1 MTDILKVNGFET
13 DTDMI
18 SDSLTSEKL
27 IFDVQSN
34 IHYKADG
41 IDELLGDINTVFE
54 FIKHH
59 IQNQIFRLSVLDDYY
74 KGRNTALFTANRRLA
89 ENKSDHRIA
98 HNFAKIITQFKVGY
112 ITGNPI
118 KITAIDDDVTDKITE
133 FNDLNEADT
142 LNTELMLDVSK
153 YGRAY
158 EIQYRNKDDEDI
170 SVLSNVFETF
180 VIYDTALDRQALMGV
195 RYVKV
200 IKDTKDYYNVTLYT
214 DKQVIQI
221 NEVDLTASDFKNKFE
236 NADFSNHFYGDVPV
250 IEYANN
256 RFRMGD
262 YEDMLSLFDA
272 YDQATS
278 DTANHLTD
286 TINSLLVIS
295 GDFKVAG
302 LKAEDMSNQIKK
314 YNLLGLQSGRDLSG
328 KQTSV
333 DAKYISPEL
342 NVSDA
347 ELYKERLRKD
357 IFTLSNVPDMTDQNF
372 SGNSSG
378 QAMKYKLFGF
388 EQSISAT
395 ERVFKKSLI
404 KRYKLL
410 FSKLKTL
417 KESKG
422 LNELLKVTFIPNLP
436 KAVTE
441 ELKMLTDSGTPV
453 STRTKLGLVSFI
465 DDADVELD
473 LISEE
478 EKSTQPV
485 PNQYPDNFTTENE

>member
-1 MTDILKVNGFET
+1 MTDILKANGFET
-13 DTDMI
+13 DTDTI

-27 IFDVQSN
+27 IFDIQSN

-41 IDELLGDINTVFE
+41 IDELLGDINMVFE

-59 IQNQIFRLSVLDDYY
+59 VQNQIFRLSVLDDYY

-118 KITAIDDDVTDKITE
+118 KITAIDKDVTDKITE
-133 FNDLNEADT
+133 FNDLNETDT
-142 LNTELMLDVSK
+142 LNTELMTDVSK

-200 IKDTKDYYNVTLYT
+200 IKDARDYYNVTLYT
-214 DKQVIQI
+214 NKQVIQI
-221 NEVDLTASDFKNKFE
+221 NEVDLTASDFRNKFDS
-236 NADFSNHFYGDVPV
+236 ADTTDHFYGDVPV

-302 LKAEDMSNQIKK
+302 LKAGDMSDQIKK

-342 NVSDA
+342 NISDA
-347 ELYKERLRKD
+347 DLYKERLRKD
-357 IFTLSNVPDMTDQNF
+357 IFSLSNVPDMTDQNF
-372 SGNSSG
+372 TGNSSG

-388 EQSISAT
+388 EQAISAT

-436 KAVTE
+436 KAIAE

-465 DDADVELD
+465 DDADAEL
-473 LISEE
+473 LSIEEE
-478 EKSTQPV
+478 EKNTQPT
-485 PNQYPDNFTTENE
+485 PNQYPYNFTTENE

>member
-1 MTDILKVNGFET
+1 MTDILKANGFET
-13 DTDMI
+13 DTDTI

-27 IFDVQSN
+27 IFDIQSN
-34 IHYKADG
+34 IHYKADS
-41 IDELLGDINTVFE
+41 IDELLGDINIVFE

-59 IQNQIFRLSVLDDYY
+59 VQNQIFRLSVLDDYY
-74 KGRNTALFTANRRLA
+74 KGRNTALFTANRRLT
-89 ENKSDHRIA
+89 ENKSDHRIS

-214 DKQVIQI
+214 DNQVIQI
-221 NEVDLTASDFKNKFE
+221 DEVDLTASDFKNKFE

-302 LKAEDMSNQIKK
+302 LKAEDMSDQIKK

-333 DAKYISPEL
+333 DAKYISPKL

-388 EQSISAT
+388 EQTIAAT

-422 LNELLKVTFIPNLP
+422 LNELLKVTFTPNLP
-436 KAVTE
+436 KAVAE

-453 STRTKLGLVSFI
+453 SNHTKLGLVSFI
-465 DDADVELD
+465 DDADVEID
-473 LISEE
+473 LIEEE
-478 EKSTQPV
+478 EKSTKPL
-485 PNQYPDNFTTENE
+485 PNQYPYNFTTENE